1 MDGNA
6 FDLVEIPAENE
17 LMLQEIVKL
26 HPQLIPA
33 EDLGL
38 DGDLLV
44 IGRETSLQSGAI
56 DLLCLAKSG
65 DLVLVEFKTGPQ
77 NPDFRAALAQ
87 VIDYGS
93 DLWGLTLEDFDRG
106 VVQRYLTGLHVAEA
120 YRQARSL
127 DDAIGLTNWK
137 LGEEEFES
145 LRTRLTE
152 VLANGDFKF
161 VVAAQRFTSAMA
173 KSLDYLNSTARFGRY
188 YLVQVIKLA
197 GNQLSAYSAQVVAG
211 TTVSRPAGGA
221 GRMNEAD
228 FLAAA
233 TDEAYREALADLF
246 STVRALGLVTFW
258 GAKGASIRIRTPG
271 QVQPLSVGWVFHGP
285 GWGGTRD
292 VTLGVDRSSL
302 QGRPSAVPAVNAFI
316 AEVKGIAEARE
327 LPGQLDAVT
336 FSPSQFVQVQPSIV
350 AGMERLVESVRALG
364 DEPSSAVDG

>member
-1 MDGNA
+1 MDGNS

-17 LMLQEIVKL
+17 HALQEIVKQ

-93 DLWGLTLEDFDRG
+93 DLWGMTLDDFDRG
-106 VVQRYLTGLHVAEA
+106 VVQRYLTGQHVADV
-120 YRQARSL
+120 YKQVQSL
-127 DDAIGLTNWK
+127 DDAIGLTNWM
-137 LGEEEFES
+137 LGEDELES

-152 VLANGDFKF
+152 VLVNGDFKF
-161 VVAAQRFTSAMA
+161 VVAAQRFTPAMA

-211 TTVSRPAGGA
+211 TTVSRPQGSVA

-246 STVRALGLVTFW
+246 STVKALGLVTFW
-258 GAKGASIRIRTPG
+258 GAKGASIRIRTPDG
-271 QVQPLSVGWVFHGP
+271 VEPLSVGWVFHGP
-285 GWGGTRD
+285 GWLGTRD
-292 VTLGVDRSSL
+292 LTLGVDPSSL
-302 QGRPSAVPAVNAFI
+302 AARPTVAPSVNAFV
-316 AEVKGIAEARE
+316 AELASIPGGRK
-327 LPGQLDAVT
+327 LPGQIQAYSFEPL
-336 FSPSQFVQVQPSIV
+336 QFVQVQPSIV
-350 AGMERLVESVRALG
+350 AGMERLVGAVRALG
-364 DEPSSAVDG
+364 DWPGVSG